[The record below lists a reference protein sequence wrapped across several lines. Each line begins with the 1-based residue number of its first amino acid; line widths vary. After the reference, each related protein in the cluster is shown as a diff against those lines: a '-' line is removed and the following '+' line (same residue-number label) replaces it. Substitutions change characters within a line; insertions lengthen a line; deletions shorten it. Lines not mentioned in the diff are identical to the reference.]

1 MTQIRLDRARVVAV
15 VDKLVA
21 AGMAQHMGVR
31 LDAQIG
37 HDSCPLDHAG
47 EAGRREWRASFRHKH
62 EGRLRAFLLVPTKL
76 AHLTHAQRMRSWR
89 AVLGTANV
97 IRISSRSQRTS
108 TIRPFVGQ
116 LRPDLALSPD
126 DERVNQS

>member
-1 MTQIRLDRARVVAV
+1 M
-15 VDKLVA
+15 A
-21 AGMAQHMGVR
+21 A
-31 LDAQIG
+31 
-37 HDSCPLDHAG
+37 
-47 EAGRREWRASFRHKH
+47 E
-62 EGRLRAFLLVPTKL
+62 L
-76 AHLTHAQRMRSWR
+76 AHLAPAQRVRSWR

-108 TIRPFVGQ
+108 TIPPFVGQ